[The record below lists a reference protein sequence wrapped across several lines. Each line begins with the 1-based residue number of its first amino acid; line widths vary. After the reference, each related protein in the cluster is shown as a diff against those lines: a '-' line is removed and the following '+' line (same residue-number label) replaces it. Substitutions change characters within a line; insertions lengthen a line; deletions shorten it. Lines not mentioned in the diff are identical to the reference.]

1 MSENILDVRL
11 LHAAKTLTAWNNT
24 TSVPKM
30 GEVCLEIQGNT
41 PPLSYKI
48 KIGDGTTSY
57 TLLPYFGSIINTN
70 GNASVV
76 AVDTVTDGGVT
87 KKVLKFYKLT
97 LTTSTIDGI
106 TTVSPA
112 IGDLILTIQEGTGI
126 NFATNATDTLVEV
139 ELEAVTADTAQ
150 TITDG
155 GTFTAVTKD
164 SNDKAT
170 KYTTFT
176 LPSITNKINEL
187 DVADNTVI
195 TAEWDN
201 TNKQIKLYYT
211 KETDGKIQKGSL
223 AYTIDAIDIAP
234 VQSITEGTKIDV
246 SSSNGNYTI
255 THENTTRTDTT
266 STKKSFGDSFVTG
279 VSTDT
284 TGHVTGVETSQ
295 LPDNPVIGL
304 DMSDPTASGNGLT
317 FIDTISQSSGQVTA
331 TKKTVQDGNTTQ
343 KGVVQL
349 QDSVDTNNTKA
360 VTPNAVKNYTDTKI
374 TDAIE
379 DLDSSQSADANNVL
393 TSITQT
399 DGKLTGKTQ
408 VSYTTIAPVQNV
420 TTTDTGDSGLEVTT
434 SNNVKDVHHK
444 TVAQNDT
451 DNSSIIGEKELPI
464 ITGVNVDS
472 YGHVTGVTKDVS
484 TNLIAADIK
493 APIKQTDNSM
503 WNHRVTGGTINIG
516 EDTAKINPIK
526 GNTIVWNQM
535 TRNGD
540 FNGNIEYWS
549 SYNSNNVSVAYGN
562 RSIIATLNS
571 SGYGFSF
578 GIIQTF
584 PASVAN
590 HKYFVKYNVKPSVDT
605 TFGSEYANIN
615 ISIVT
620 CPANVFTTVKGF
632 IISVSSD
639 NTPFIIKPTSE
650 LNIGDTYEIK
660 DVIVIDLT
668 KMFGSGNEPAT
679 VEEFEAMFPNSYYP
693 YNEGELI
700 SLFDNSKSFNI
711 WDEEWESG
719 HISDTTGEVISN
731 VQFICSKNLIPVS
744 PNTAYYLKASN
755 ALDKYAY
762 DVNKTLIGFF
772 SASINSVFITGPNTY
787 YIAFNTHTPNEVTT
801 YNNDIC
807 INISNPEY
815 NGLYLPY
822 GEPLPAG
829 VKSVGFNLWDE
840 DWERGTFN
848 LSTLEFT
855 PSATGN
861 FIISKNFCDILSN
874 TTYYTIAPYNI
885 SVFGLYRVLYDANKN
900 ALYRES
906 YTAEFTTPQNA
917 RYFKIAVPIIEGAYG
932 SLTYNNDIC
941 INLSDPSRNGT
952 YEPYKETTLD
962 LSWIKSIKDN
972 EGNQLFPNGLLSA
985 GNVYDEVGEDY
996 AIKRVGVVDL
1006 GSLTW
1011 YYYNQSTYPNIFIT
1025 SLNGIKQISSGD
1037 VGNLK
1042 IILYTAAAAF
1052 GGGMVNKTIRQE
1064 SASNNILI
1072 CDETYTDKDVF
1083 KSAMSGVLLYY
1094 ELATPITIT
1103 FDRKPLSYTVDD
1115 LGTETL
1121 LPEGIGGTTATP
1133 LSAPFNGQFE
1143 YKSNFK
1149 DTVLDLVE
1157 RVNNARNPVKGVTN
1171 TNQTVDK
1178 LAVYDSAETVKSS
1191 NYSPSNATIVEGA
1204 TGNDIILPSVETI
1217 INYVNTKLSSALN
1230 YKGTISQ
1237 WSDLPTSGQNTGDM
1251 YIADTTFT
1259 EGGVTYQAGDFFI
1272 WNGTDWDIVSGTTSV
1287 VDNNPTISLNG
1298 STYQVGTVDGVAL
1311 QVTTPNLDYS
1321 SPTASGTSLEY
1332 IDTVTQ
1338 TDGQISA
1345 TKKSLPNASTTQAG
1359 VTSFVNDIHYSTD
1372 NEKTAT
1378 AKQIWVECE
1387 KRNVQFVESG
1397 VVPTEL
1403 PMTEEEFIN
1412 TYAYGVKWVQGGSE
1426 CTRVGNSS
1434 LHETMPIHNAL
1445 RACVYQIV
1453 PQEVTV
1459 TETIDGID
1467 YTLNYGAKREFR
1479 YWLDDDD
1486 WNKKADGTPSV
1497 LTGEDMTGIA
1507 IWHRKFY
1514 GKSFDGVV
1522 DGSTS
1527 YNSVYVSLVQYDSTW
1542 TEIKEGYIDFAKMQ
1556 TVSSNGVNYA
1566 RSFGNPDFSVD
1577 NPSTTEMTLSAI
1589 NTWIQTQ
1596 KDSAQALTKSQVSLN
1611 RLTANQYAMNAGAHL
1626 MSLDEYKWIFCWLPV
1641 IECAAFTIEENTHF
1655 DWQDGSDTNVVMRDS
1670 LSNIPDWIYYGMY
1683 SANYSAITE
1692 TCGWAFVPAG
1702 YTNKLGTHTGWIKMR
1717 LPNSGGTYDSKI
1729 ASRWRGFEIQRN
1741 IWTNLI
1747 GVNPVQTNTSGTV
1760 DVYSTK
1766 NRALWNNNMPI
1777 DITDESAST
1786 HVNIMPWASRN
1797 TEEPEYTTLTGWEH
1811 KGIQKWN
1818 GYGTEFDLGSE
1829 GNPTYKTLGSSKP
1842 DNHYGY
1848 MSNANPRWFI
1858 AGGDAD
1864 DASSGGPFDFYSNH
1878 PAGYASGDVSFR
1890 CCWNIDEYNS
1900 VLN

>member
-1 MSENILDVRL
+1 MLENILDVRL

-24 TSVPKM
+24 TSVPKI

-57 TLLPYFGSIINTN
+57 ALLPYFGSVINTN

-76 AVDTVTDGGVT
+76 AVDTVTDGGIT

-97 LTTSTIDGI
+97 LTTSTTNGSTTI
-106 TTVSPA
+106 TPA

-126 NFATNATDTLVEV
+126 NFATNGTNTLVEV

-150 TITDG
+150 TISDG
-155 GTFTAVTKD
+155 GTFTTVTKD

-176 LPSITNKINEL
+176 LPSITDKISEL

-201 TNKQIKLYYT
+201 TNKQIKLYYI
-211 KETDGKIQKGSL
+211 KESDGKIQKGSL
-223 AYTIDAIDIAP
+223 AYTINAIDIAP

-255 THENTTRTDTT
+255 THESTTRTNTT
-266 STKKSFGDSFVTG
+266 GTKKSFGDSVVAG
-279 VSTDT
+279 VSTDS

-349 QDSVDTNNTKA
+349 QDSIDTNNTKA

-374 TDAIE
+374 TDVIE

-434 SNNVKDVHHK
+434 SNNTKDVHHK

-451 DNSSIIGEKELPI
+451 DNSSIIDEKELPV
-464 ITGVNVDS
+464 ITGVSVDS

-516 EDTAKINPIK
+516 EETAKVSK
-526 GNTIVWNQM
+526 LRGNTLVWNQLVD
-535 TRNGD
+535 TST
-540 FNGNIEYWS
+540 S
-549 SYNSNNVSVAYGN
+549 SVTLVSQHKYYTVVDGTK
-562 RSIIATLNS
+562 S
-571 SGYGFSF
+571 
-578 GIIQTF
+578 IQTG
-584 PASVAN
+584 AN
-590 HKYFVKYNVKPSVDT
+590 S
-605 TFGSEYANIN
+605 A
-615 ISIVT
+615 
-620 CPANVFTTVKGF
+620 
-632 IISVSSD
+632 ISV
-639 NTPFIIKPTSE
+639 TGGT
-650 LNIGDTYEIK
+650 
-660 DVIVIDLT
+660 DVVVDLT
-668 KMFGSGNEPAT
+668 KMFGAGNEPTT

-700 SLFDNSKSFNI
+700 SLNPTGVKSIGFNQ
-711 WDEEWESG
+711 WDEEWELGTYTSVDG
-719 HISDTTGEVISN
+719 TKTVN
-731 VQFICSKNLIPVS
+731 TNFIRSKNLFRIL
-744 PNTAYYLKASN
+744 PNTLLYYKKHNRNRRVLFYDATKKYIGSDSATSFSN
-755 ALDKYAY
+755 DTFTTPS
-762 DVNKTLIGFF
+762 DCG
-772 SASINSVFITGPNTY
+772 
-787 YIAFNTHTPNEVTT
+787 YIAFYEQGTT
-801 YNNDIC
+801 YNHDIC
-807 INISNPEY
+807 INI
-815 NGLYLPY
+815 
-822 GEPLPAG
+822 
-829 VKSVGFNLWDE
+829 F
-840 DWERGTFN
+840 
-848 LSTLEFT
+848 
-855 PSATGN
+855 
-861 FIISKNFCDILSN
+861 
-874 TTYYTIAPYNI
+874 
-885 SVFGLYRVLYDANKN
+885 
-900 ALYRES
+900 
-906 YTAEFTTPQNA
+906 
-917 RYFKIAVPIIEGAYG
+917 
-932 SLTYNNDIC
+932 
-941 INLSDPSRNGT
+941 DPSRNGT

-972 EGNQLFPNGLLSA
+972 GGNQLFPNGLLSA
-985 GNVYDEVGEDY
+985 GDVYDEVGENY
-996 AIKRVGVVDL
+996 AIKRVDVRNYTSTDDSDSTVITDG
-1006 GSLTW
+1006 TTT
-1011 YYYNQSTYPNIFIT
+1011 YYP
-1025 SLNGIKQISSGD
+1025 
-1037 VGNLK
+1037 
-1042 IILYTAAAAF
+1042 
-1052 GGGMVNKTIRQE
+1052 
-1064 SASNNILI
+1064 
-1072 CDETYTDKDVF
+1072 
-1083 KSAMSGVLLYY
+1083 
-1094 ELATPITIT
+1094 LATPITVY
-1103 FDRKPLSYTVDD
+1103 FDKKSLTYPVDD

-1121 LPEGIGGTTATP
+1121 LPENGSIPVT
-1133 LSAPFNGQFE
+1133 APFCGQFE

-1157 RVNNARNPVKGVTN
+1157 RVNNARNPVKGATN

-1178 LAVYDSAETVKSS
+1178 LAIYDSVETIKSS

-1204 TGNDIILPSVETI
+1204 TDNDIILPSVKTVVD
-1217 INYVNTKLSSALN
+1217 YVNTKLSSALT
-1230 YKGTISQ
+1230 YKGTVSE

-1251 YIADTTFT
+1251 YIADTIFT

-1287 VDNNPTISLNG
+1287 VNSNPTISLNG

-1321 SPTASGTSLEY
+1321 SPTTNGTSLEY
-1332 IDTVTQ
+1332 IDSVSQ
-1338 TDGQISA
+1338 SNGLISA
-1345 TKKSLPNASTTQAG
+1345 TKKSLPNASTTQTG
-1359 VTSFVNDIHYSTD
+1359 VTSFVTDIHYSTD

-1387 KRNVQFVESG
+1387 KRNVQFVEAG
-1397 VVPTEL
+1397 VVPTGL
-1403 PMTEEEFIN
+1403 PMTEDEFIN
-1412 TYAYGVKWVQGGSE
+1412 TYAYGVKWVQGSSE

-1459 TETIDGID
+1459 TETIDGVD

-1507 IWHRKFY
+1507 IWHPKFY

-1527 YNSVYVSLVQYDSTW
+1527 YNSVYVSLVQYDNTW
-1542 TEIKEGYIDFAKMQ
+1542 TEIKEGYVDFAKMQ
-1556 TVSSNGVNYA
+1556 IVSSNGVNYA

-1596 KDSAQALTKSQVSLN
+1596 KDSTQSLVKSQVSMN
-1611 RLTANQYAMNAGAHL
+1611 RLTANQYAVNAGAHL

-1641 IECAAFTIEENTHF
+1641 IECAAFTVEENTHF

-1670 LSNIPDWIYYGMY
+1670 LSNIPSWVYYGMY
-1683 SANYSAITE
+1683 SANYSAIIR

-1702 YTNKLGTHTGWIKMR
+1702 YTNKLGTHTGWIKMK
-1717 LPNSGGTYDSKI
+1717 LPNSGGTYDSEI

-1741 IWTNLI
+1741 IWTNLM
-1747 GVNPVQTNTSGTV
+1747 GVNPVQTNTSDTV

-1766 NRALWNNNMPI
+1766 NRALWNNDMPI
-1777 DITDESAST
+1777 DITDESTST
-1786 HVNIMPWASRN
+1786 HTNIMPWDSRDA
-1797 TEEPEYTTLTGWEH
+1797 EEPEYTTLTGWEH
-1811 KGIQKWN
+1811 KGIQKCS
-1818 GYGTEFDLGSE
+1818 GYGTEFDLGSD
-1829 GNPTYKTLGSSKP
+1829 GNPTYRTLGSSKP
-1842 DNHYGY
+1842 DYHYGT
-1848 MSNANPRWFI
+1848 MSNANPRCFS
-1858 AGGDAD
+1858 AGGSANRP
-1864 DASSGGPFDFYSNH
+1864 SSGGPFCFSSSL
-1878 PAGYASGDVSFR
+1878 PAGTATGDVGFR